1 MAPRLSGTLKIASS
15 SRAMDRDLLCELM
28 HPSGG
33 NPGVPH
39 SIAYAILKPETV
51 SKPHTLRVAS
61 EVRFVLEGK
70 GIVHTEGETSRVGP
84 GQAVVIP
91 PGCEQYAE
99 AMGTEDFK
107 SLHIV
112 YPFRR
117 EDNKICRG
125 SG

>member
-1 MAPRLSGTLKIASS
+1 MRTHAPVR
-15 SRAMDRDLLCELM
+15 
-28 HPSGG
+28 G
-33 NPGVPH
+33 NPGIPN

-51 SKPHTLRVAS
+51 SKPHTLREAS
-61 EVRFVLEGK
+61 EVHFVLEGK
-70 GIVHTEGETSRVGP
+70 GIVYMAGETPRVGP

-107 SLHIV
+107 SLYIV
-112 YPFRR
+112 YPFWR